1 MEASACR
8 ARLIG
13 RVASD
18 ATSTSIKHS
27 PMVQRNRS
35 KQARIQPGVTPRR
48 QALYLAVVLAVC
60 EFGAMQPALAQSTV
74 GAQTAPAAATTSATT
89 PVSAAP
95 QAATATTTAAPA
107 AAADAAP
114 QTIQSVNVVGERQNN
129 RIDRQVYD
137 VKSDVNASNGSAA
150 DALGNVPSVAVDPDG
165 TVSLRG
171 STNVQILVDGKPS
184 AMLQGENRGS
194 ALQAMPAEDIDSVEV
209 INNPGAEFGNEGG
222 GGPILNLVMKRN
234 RRPGGFGAA
243 NANVGTAGRH
253 NAALNGAYNSGLW
266 GFQGGI
272 NMRKDGRDSTYESE
286 RERIDP
292 VTGASQRNT
301 QESTSNGLNDSVG
314 LRGQVTYNLSQD
326 DTLEAGLG
334 LMKRNN
340 DQHGLDHYSVFDAN
354 SNITSDYERST
365 RRNGDSS
372 NNMGSLRWDHKGE
385 KLGELFKMDLRVSTT
400 DNDSETDYANTYT
413 VTPPRAADSRNLQ
426 DVDNSTRIIDYTG
439 DYELP
444 LESGAIVKVGYK
456 IADNQSEFD
465 TRYYDFDLGSNA
477 QSINDRRTNAFE
489 IDEMNTALYGS
500 YQWKVN
506 ERWGAQLGLR
516 AEHTDMDLKQVTSR
530 IDASNSYLNWMP
542 SAFATYKLGEKTN
555 LRFSYAHRIRRPGAG
570 ELNPFVV
577 YRDEFNE
584 SSGNPYLKPVQTDS
598 FEVGYETKAGV
609 LDANVRAYYRN
620 ERDTIRS
627 RQLAVSD
634 TVILTTLEN
643 GGSNRSGGLEFTLSG
658 KVTPKLS
665 VNTSGNVFLA
675 EQQQIDLL
683 GNESK
688 RSATSV
694 NVRGRLNY
702 QLTPLDQIQLMFN
715 AQGKT
720 LTGYGYRE
728 PSATAN
734 LSYRRNLSQSL
745 TLVVNANDI
754 FSSQKQE
761 TVTDSATLKEYSVRR
776 FDGPVVFVG
785 LSYRFGGVQA
795 NRRQDGPPGEGWRPP
810 PGGMPPG
817 GFGGGPGGG
826 GPGM

>member
-1 MEASACR
+1 
-8 ARLIG
+8 
-13 RVASD
+13 
-18 ATSTSIKHS
+18 
-27 PMVQRNRS
+27 MVQRNRS
-35 KQARIQPGVTPRR
+35 KQARIQPGAAGATPRR

-60 EFGAMQPALAQSTV
+60 EFGAMQPALAQSTA
-74 GAQTAPAAATTSATT
+74 GAQAAPATAASAPTSATAPATAG
-89 PVSAAP
+89 AAP
-95 QAATATTTAAPA
+95 QAAATSTTTAAPA
-107 AAADAAP
+107 PATAADAAP

-243 NANVGTAGRH
+243 NANAGTAGRH

-272 NMRKDGRDSTYESE
+272 NMRKDGRGSTYESE

-340 DQHGLDHYSVFDAN
+340 DQQGLDHYSVFDAAGN
-354 SNITSDYERST
+354 TTSDYARST
-365 RRNGDSS
+365 RRNGDSR

-456 IADNQSEFD
+456 VADNQSEFD

-489 IDEMNTALYGS
+489 IDERNTALYGS

-627 RQLAVSD
+627 RQVAVSD

-643 GGSNRSGGLEFTLSG
+643 GGSNRSGGIEFTLSG
-658 KVTPKLS
+658 KLTPKLS

-702 QLTPLDQIQLMFN
+702 QLTPLDQLQLMFN

-754 FSSQKQE
+754 FSSQKTE

-817 GFGGGPGGG
+817 GFGGG

>member
-1 MEASACR
+1 
-8 ARLIG
+8 
-13 RVASD
+13 
-18 ATSTSIKHS
+18 
-27 PMVQRNRS
+27 MVQRNRS
-35 KQARIQPGVTPRR
+35 KQARIQPGAAHATPRR

-60 EFGAMQPALAQSTV
+60 EFGAMQPALAQSSAGV
-74 GAQTAPAAATTSATT
+74 QTAPATAAAPASTSATA

-95 QAATATTTAAPA
+95 QAATAATTAAPA
-107 AAADAAP
+107 AAAEPAP

-171 STNVQILVDGKPS
+171 SSNVQILVDGKPS

-253 NAALNGAYNSGLW
+253 NASLNGAYNSGLW

-334 LMKRNN
+334 LMKRSN
-340 DQHGLDHYSVFDAN
+340 DQHGLDHYSVFDQN
-354 SNITSDYERST
+354 GNTTSDYERST
-365 RRNGDSS
+365 RRSGDSS
-372 NNMGSLRWDHKGE
+372 NNMGSLRWDHKGA

-456 IADNQSEFD
+456 IADNGSEFD
-465 TRYYDFDLGSNA
+465 TRYYDFDLGSNV

-643 GGSNRSGGLEFTLSG
+643 GGSNRSGGIEFTLSG
-658 KVTPKLS
+658 KLTPKLS

-702 QLTPLDQIQLMFN
+702 QLTPLDQLQLMFN

-734 LSYRRNLSQSL
+734 LSYRRNLNQSL

>member
-1 MEASACR
+1 
-8 ARLIG
+8 
-13 RVASD
+13 
-18 ATSTSIKHS
+18 
-27 PMVQRNRS
+27 MVQRNRS
-35 KQARIQPGVTPRR
+35 KQARIQPGALSVTPRR

-60 EFGAMQPALAQSTV
+60 EFGAMQPALAQSTA
-74 GAQTAPAAATTSATT
+74 GAQAVPATATATATAPASTSAAAPSTAG
-89 PVSAAP
+89 VAP
-95 QAATATTTAAPA
+95 QAPAATTAAPA

-243 NANVGTAGRH
+243 NANAGTAGRH

-334 LMKRNN
+334 LMKRSN
-340 DQHGLDHYSVFDAN
+340 DQQGLDHYSVFDAN
-354 SNITSDYERST
+354 GSTTSDYERST
-365 RRNGDSS
+365 RRNGDSR

-385 KLGELFKMDLRVSTT
+385 KLGELFKMDLRVSTS

-456 IADNQSEFD
+456 VADNQSEFD

-489 IDEMNTALYGS
+489 IDERNTALYGS

-542 SAFATYKLGEKTN
+542 SAYATYKLGEKTN

-643 GGSNRSGGLEFTLSG
+643 GGSNRSGGIEFTLSG
-658 KVTPKLS
+658 KLTPKLS

-702 QLTPLDQIQLMFN
+702 QLTPLDQVQLMFN

-754 FSSQKQE
+754 FSSQKTE

-817 GFGGGPGGG
+817 GFGGPGGG

>member
-1 MEASACR
+1 MH
-8 ARLIG
+8 
-13 RVASD
+13 
-18 ATSTSIKHS
+18 T
-27 PMVQRNRS
+27 
-35 KQARIQPGVTPRR
+35 
-48 QALYLAVVLAVC
+48 
-60 EFGAMQPALAQSTV
+60 ALAQT
-74 GAQTAPAAATTSATT
+74 AAATPAPAAAAPAAA
-89 PVSAAP
+89 PVTRAAP
-95 QAATATTTAAPA
+95 QAAPA
-107 AAADAAP
+107 AAAPAPAAVASAPAAP
-114 QTIQSVNVVGERQNN
+114 AIQSVNVVGERQNN

-234 RRPGGFGAA
+234 RRPGGFGAV
-243 NANVGTAGRH
+243 NANMGTAGRY

-266 GFQGGI
+266 GFQGGV
-272 NMRKDGRDSTYESE
+272 NVRKDGRDSTYESE

-292 VTGASQRNT
+292 VTGASQRST
-301 QESTSNGLNDSVG
+301 QESTSEGLNDSVG
-314 LRGQVTYNLSQD
+314 VRGQVTYNLSQD
-326 DTLEAGLG
+326 DTLEAGLA

-340 DQHGLDHYSVFDAN
+340 DQHGLDHYSVFGEDGAT
-354 SNITSDYERST
+354 TSDYARST
-365 RRNGDSS
+365 RRGGDSS
-372 NNMGSLRWDHKGE
+372 NNMASLRWDHKGQ
-385 KLGELFKMDLRVSTT
+385 KLGELFKMDLRVSTS

-413 VTPPRAADSRNLQ
+413 VAPPRAADSRNLQ

-456 IADNQSEFD
+456 IADNKSEFD
-465 TRYYDFDLGSNA
+465 TRYYDFDLGTNA
-477 QSINDRRTNAFE
+477 QSVNARRTNAFE
-489 IDEMNTALYGS
+489 IDERNTALYGS
-500 YQWKVN
+500 YQWKLN

-530 IDASNSYLNWMP
+530 IETGNSYLNWLP
-542 SAFATYKLGEKTN
+542 SAFATYKLAEKTN

-577 YRDEFNE
+577 YRDELNE

-609 LDANVRAYYRN
+609 LDANVRAYYRS

-627 RQLAVSD
+627 RQVAVSD

-643 GGSNRSGGLEFTLSG
+643 GGSNRAGGLEFTLSG
-658 KVTPKLS
+658 KLTPKLS
-665 VNTSGNVFLA
+665 INTSGNVFLA

-683 GNESK
+683 GVESK

-728 PSATAN
+728 PSASAD
-734 LSYRRNLSQSL
+734 LGYRRNLSQSL
-745 TLVVNANDI
+745 TLVVNARDI

-776 FDGPVVFVG
+776 FDGPTVFVG
-785 LSYRFGGVQA
+785 LSYRFGGVQS
-795 NRRQDGPPGEGWRPP
+795 NRRQEGPPGEGWRPP

-817 GFGGGPGGG
+817 GFGGGPGG
-826 GPGM
+826 PGM

>member
-1 MEASACR
+1 
-8 ARLIG
+8 
-13 RVASD
+13 
-18 ATSTSIKHS
+18 
-27 PMVQRNRS
+27 MVQRNRS
-35 KQARIQPGVTPRR
+35 TQGRFPSGATGASPRK
-48 QALYLAVVLAVC
+48 QALYLAVALAVC
-60 EFGAMQPALAQSTV
+60 ELGAMRPALAQADPATPAPATTAVPAAAATRAAPQS
-74 GAQTAPAAATTSATT
+74 APAATASST
-89 PVSAAP
+89 P
-95 QAATATTTAAPA
+95 AAPA
-107 AAADAAP
+107 AEAAP
-114 QTIQSVNVVGERQNN
+114 QQIQSVNVVGERQNN

-150 DALGNVPSVAVDPDG
+150 DALGNVPSVAVDADG

-243 NANVGTAGRH
+243 NVNAGTAGRY

-266 GFQGGI
+266 GFQGGV
-272 NMRKDGRDSTYESE
+272 NVRKDGRDSTYESE

-292 VTGASQRNT
+292 VTGSSQRST
-301 QESTSNGLNDSVG
+301 QQSTSDGLNDSVG
-314 LRGQVTYNLSQD
+314 VRGQVTYNLSQD
-326 DTLEAGLG
+326 DTLEAGIG

-340 DQHGLDHYSVFDAN
+340 DSQGLDHYSVFDEN
-354 SNITSDYERST
+354 GNTTSDYSRTT
-365 RRNGDSS
+365 RRSGDSS

-385 KLGELFKMDLRVSTT
+385 KLGELFKMDLRVSTS

-456 IADNQSEFD
+456 IADNKSEFD
-465 TRYYDFDLGSNA
+465 TRYYDFDLASGA
-477 QSINDRRTNAFE
+477 QSVNDRRTNAFE
-489 IDEMNTALYGS
+489 IDERNTALYGS

-530 IDASNSYLNWMP
+530 IETGNSYLNWMP
-542 SAFATYKLGEKTN
+542 SAFATYKLAEKTN
-555 LRFSYAHRIRRPGAG
+555 LRFSYAHRIRRPGAN

-577 YRDEFNE
+577 YRDELNE
-584 SSGNPYLKPVQTDS
+584 SSGNPFLKPVQTDS

-643 GGSNRSGGLEFTLSG
+643 GGSNRSGGVEFTLSG

-665 VNTSGNVFLA
+665 INTSGNVFVA

-683 GNESK
+683 GAESK

-702 QLTPLDQIQLMFN
+702 QLTPLDQVQLMFN

-728 PSATAN
+728 PSATAD

-745 TLVVNANDI
+745 TLVVNARDI

-817 GFGGGPGGG
+817 GFGGGPGG
-826 GPGM
+826 PGM